1 MKLCRIFFACML
13 LAFPA
18 FASEDGEAYD
28 ESIDFS
34 FDNPNDAVWMPSSE
48 EDEEDVLPPEG
59 FLADDVMTKEQ
70 AKQFS
75 KDTNKNNNS
84 TSDKPKQ
91 NQQSVEPKEEQIFLP
106 PKPNIQ
112 TENPTTAKKD
122 DKDDKK
128 DSSLTDELK
137 KTDPEKRESII
148 EGTWIEKLT
157 EISPSKLLGSS
168 DGKDDDKKETADS
181 QDDVYDDA
189 DSDIE
194 GMMRNYRQKTKSGKS
209 NASVF
214 DIAGVMLRMNPQQAE
229 DILTNRGFKKINAK
243 FQIPN
248 FIKWRNEEKCRNSGI
263 VGYERTQACVI
274 QKAKKDGFEYV
285 QYMKFAKFETKEE
298 LEFYLTS
305 NFTGNKIYKIE
316 YRSLIASINGNSPKA
331 IYIRNLKIYDFWR
344 RINRKYGVP
353 DDKNMVTWGLGGNKP
368 YLKANTGWLKL
379 EDPMFVEM
387 DYTRMSQEDKRF
399 INSDF
404 YNF

>member
-18 FASEDGEAYD
+18 FASEDGEAYN

-75 KDTNKNNNS
+75 KDTNKNNNN

-122 DKDDKK
+122 DKK

-137 KTDPEKRESII
+137 KTDPEKRENII

-157 EISPSKLLGSS
+157 ELSPSKLLGSEN
-168 DGKDDDKKETADS
+168 DKKSDNEKETSENSDEY
-181 QDDVYDDA
+181 YDDA

-194 GMMRNYRQKTKSGKS
+194 GMMRNYRQKTKNGKS

>member
-1 MKLCRIFFACML
+1 MKLFRIFFACIL
-13 LAFPA
+13 LIFPA

-34 FDNPNDAVWMPSSE
+34 FDNPNDAVWMPSPE
-48 EDEEDVLPPEG
+48 EAEEDVLPPEG
-59 FLADDVMTKEQ
+59 FLADDVMTPDQ
-70 AKQFS
+70 AKEFS
-75 KDTNKNNNS
+75 KETNKNNNN
-84 TSDKPKQ
+84 TSDKPEST
-91 NQQSVEPKEEQIFLP
+91 QQAVEPKKEQIFLP

-112 TENPTTAKKD
+112 TQNPITSPEE
-122 DKDDKK
+122 DKT
-128 DSSLTDELK
+128 DSSLTEELK
-137 KTDPEKRESII
+137 KTDPKKRESII

-157 EISPSKLLGSS
+157 ELSPSKLLGS
-168 DGKDDDKKETADS
+168 DDNEKINNNEENTNN
-181 QDDVYDDA
+181 QDDNYDDA

-194 GMMRNYRQKTKSGKS
+194 GMMRNYRQKTKNGKS

-331 IYIRNLKIYDFWR
+331 VYIRNLKVYDFWR

-353 DDKNMVTWGLGGNKP
+353 DDKNMVTWGLGGSKP

>member
-1 MKLCRIFFACML
+1 ML

-18 FASEDGEAYD
+18 FASEDGEAYN

-75 KDTNKNNNS
+75 KDTNKNNNN

-122 DKDDKK
+122 DKK

-137 KTDPEKRESII
+137 KTDPEKRENII

-157 EISPSKLLGSS
+157 ELSPSKLLGSEN
-168 DGKDDDKKETADS
+168 DKKSDNEKETSENSDEY
-181 QDDVYDDA
+181 YDDA

-194 GMMRNYRQKTKSGKS
+194 GMMRNYRQKTKNGKS

-344 RINRKYGVP
+344 RSADHRSEG
-353 DDKNMVTWGLGGNKP
+353 T
-368 YLKANTGWLKL
+368 
-379 EDPMFVEM
+379 
-387 DYTRMSQEDKRF
+387 
-399 INSDF
+399 
-404 YNF
+404 

>member
-1 MKLCRIFFACML
+1 ML
-13 LAFPA
+13 FVSPA
-18 FASEDGEAYD
+18 FASEDGEDYD
-28 ESIDFS
+28 ASINFS
-34 FDNPNDAVWMPSSE
+34 FDDPNESVWMPTSNTP
-48 EDEEDVLPPEG
+48 EEDVDIPEG
-59 FLADDVMTKEQ
+59 FFEDVMTDEQKKE
-70 AKQFS
+70 FS
-75 KDTNKNNNS
+75 KKKNDNKNKVEKV
-84 TSDKPKQ
+84 TKKQ
-91 NQQSVEPKEEQIFLP
+91 QPEEQIFLP
-106 PKPNIQ
+106 QKPNIS
-112 TENPTTAKKD
+112 TSPTTTEVNVASGIVA
-122 DKDDKK
+122 
-128 DSSLTDELK
+128 SSEETLTDQLK
-137 KTDPEKRESII
+137 KSSPAKSDSII

-157 EISPSKLLGSS
+157 ELSPTKLL
-168 DGKDDDKKETADS
+168 GKDDDDKDDDKENNK
-181 QDDVYDDA
+181 DVSNVEPDAYLDEA

-194 GMMRNYRQKTKSGKS
+194 GIMRNYRRKTKNGKS

-229 DILTNRGFKKINAK
+229 DVLTNRGFKKINAR

-248 FIKWRNEEKCRNSGI
+248 FIKWRNEEKCRNSGV

-274 QKAKKDGFEYV
+274 KKAKEDGFEYV

-298 LEFYLTS
+298 IEFYLTS
-305 NFTGNKIYKIE
+305 NFTDNKIYKIE
-316 YRSLIASINGNSPKA
+316 YTSSIANINGNSPKA
-331 IYIRNLKIYDFWR
+331 VYIRNLKIYDFWR

-368 YLKANTGWLKL
+368 YLKAKTGWLKL